1 MFKNIVFCIFIISS
15 AFTSVYSQPWNYD
28 LGTATGTYT
37 TNAISTTFLP
47 APPNGATLTRI
58 GSGSGSVNLENQII
72 TFGNGTYIRSAA
84 ATGTSVNKF
93 GLNNYTAGKS
103 FTLKFDVRF
112 GASNG
117 SSTGATSGNWY
128 LFIGDGTM
136 YSDGGTFA
144 GNQVF
149 SGLRFRFGAGG
160 TIFFSIRNRGF
171 WDSTTV
177 SRTYFSQ
184 GQTYQVEIYGNNT
197 TSSQTYDYGT
207 LQSVD
212 SNKYDI
218 WIDGVLFANDIPKA
232 LIANDANID
241 SWVFYGESST
251 GNSAN
256 IFTDNFYYQNSLAG
270 TPLPVT
276 LGTFDVNA
284 FKRTALLNWSTLIE
298 INNAGFV
305 IERCLVEGNTGTRWE
320 KAGFVPGNGT
330 TNDIK
335 FYNFEDKNLQTGKYK
350 YRLKQTDYNGNFEY
364 FYSLNSE
371 FALIES
377 PAELYLSQNYPNPSN
392 PASKIDYQ
400 VPFDGFVNIS
410 VFDITGKVVSV
421 IKNSFHKADYYTAE
435 FDGSNLSSG
444 VYFYRINGIFGDR
457 RFAVTKKL
465 LLIK

>member
-1 MFKNIVFCIFIISS
+1 MLRLVFIVIIYYTTVL
-15 AFTSVYSQPWNYD
+15 TSTYSQPWNYNF
-28 LGTATGTYT
+28 GTSTGSYT

-47 APPNGATLTRI
+47 VPPSGGTLTRI
-58 GSGSGSVNLENQII
+58 GSGAGSVNLENQLIP
-72 TFGNGTYIRSAA
+72 FGSDSYLRSTAA
-84 ATGTSVNKF
+84 SGTSVNKF
-93 GLNNYTAGKS
+93 GVNNYTAGKS
-103 FTLKFDVRF
+103 FTIKFDVRF

-117 SSTGATSGNWY
+117 SSTGASSGNWY

-136 YSDGGTFA
+136 YTDGGTFA

-160 TIFFSIRNRGF
+160 TIFFSIRNRGN

-177 SRTYFSQ
+177 SRTYFLQ

-207 LQSVD
+207 LQSID
-212 SNKYDI
+212 SNKFDI

-241 SWVFYGESST
+241 SWVFYGESSA

-276 LGTFDVNA
+276 MGTFAVNTI
-284 FKRTALLNWSTLIE
+284 KRSALLSWSTLTE
-298 INNAGFV
+298 INNAGFI
-305 IERCLVEGNTGTRWE
+305 IERCLVEGITETGWQ
-320 KAGFVPGNGT
+320 KAGFVTGNGNSNST
-330 TNDIK
+330 KD
-335 FYNFEDKNLQTGKYK
+335 YYFEDKNLNAGKYK

-364 FYSLNSE
+364 FTPVNSE
-371 FALIES
+371 FVMIEK
-377 PAELYLSQNYPNPSN
+377 PAEFYLSQNYPNPSN
-392 PASKIDYQ
+392 PASRIDYQ
-400 VPFDGFVNIS
+400 VPFDGFVKIT
-410 VFDITGKVVSV
+410 VFDITGKTVSV
-421 IKNSFHKADYYTAE
+421 IKNGFHKADYYTAE

-444 VYFYRINGIFGDR
+444 VYFYSINGISGEQKFT
-457 RFAVTKKL
+457 ATKKM